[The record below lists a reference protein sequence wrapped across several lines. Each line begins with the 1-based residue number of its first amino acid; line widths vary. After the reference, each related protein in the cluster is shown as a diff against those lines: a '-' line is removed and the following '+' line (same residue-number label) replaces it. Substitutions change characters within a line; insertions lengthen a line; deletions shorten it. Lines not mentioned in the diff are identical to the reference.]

1 MGLKDQ
7 VDALYLADIES
18 QNVRQVTYPVAAG
31 VAAVSDGAA
40 AAWAWSAYV
49 QIVAAA
55 VIANPCWLVG
65 IHFHT
70 NAVETF
76 YGDVAIASGA
86 LAAEV
91 DLAIIPVR
99 SILVGVTAMVIATWT
114 DLPIL
119 LPKPIKIIGSPR
131 LAVRIRKDTGVSA
144 AGGVLKVICLT
155 GLGT

>member
-1 MGLKDQ
+1 MGLKSEVDQ
-7 VDALYLADIES
+7 LFLATVQS
-18 QNVRQVTYPVAAG
+18 GNVRQVVYPVAAG
-31 VAAVSDGAA
+31 VAAVSDNAA

-55 VIANPCWLVG
+55 AIANPCWLVG

-76 YGDVAIASGA
+76 YGDLAIASGA
-86 LAAEV
+86 AAAEV

-99 SILVGVTAMVIATWT
+99 SIVVGVTAMVIATWT

-119 LPKPIKIIGSPR
+119 LQTPIRIAGSPR
-131 LAVRIRKDTGVSA
+131 LAVRIRKSSA
-144 AGGVLKVICLT
+144 ASLAGGTLKVICLT